1 MPTEPSPPATG
12 LSLELE
18 QRLGAFQLS
27 AALDLPG
34 AGVTGVFGPSGSG
47 KTSLLRL
54 IAGLERPNTGR
65 IQLGERVLVDS
76 AKRIFVPPHQ
86 RRLGVVFQEAR
97 LFPHYRVRGN
107 LTYAMPAHAA
117 PRFDDLVELLGIG
130 HLLERMPG
138 ALSGGE
144 ARRVAIGRA
153 LLSDPQMLL
162 MDEPLTGLDGA
173 RKQEL
178 LRYIATLTRQVDI
191 PVVYV
196 SHDADEI
203 AAIADHLVVMG
214 AGQVVASDTLCAL
227 LQRLDLTET
236 LKAFEAASLLEA
248 TIVDHD
254 AAYGLTQVVIDSG
267 ASHDFPS
274 LTIPAPALAK
284 GQRVR
289 LHVKAR
295 DVSLDRSIAPSTSEL
310 DALPA
315 VIEAMTRLPQT
326 PHQIEVRLRVG
337 TQTLRAQLTR
347 KACDALALEE
357 SMAVTALI
365 RRVTLSPI

>member
-1 MPTEPSPPATG
+1 MPTDRPSAAG
-12 LSLELE
+12 LTLEVN
-18 QRLGAFQLS
+18 QRLGAFHLG
-27 AALDLPG
+27 AALELPG

-54 IAGLERPNTGR
+54 VAGLERPTAGR

-76 AKRIFVPPHQ
+76 ATRVFVPAHQ
-86 RRLGVVFQEAR
+86 RRVGVVFQEAR

-117 PRFDDLVELLGIG
+117 PRFDDIVELLGIG

-153 LLSDPQMLL
+153 LLSDPQLLL

-178 LRYIATLTRQVDI
+178 LRYIARLTRQVDI

-203 AAIADHLVVMG
+203 AAIADHLVVMS
-214 AGQVVASDTLCAL
+214 AGRVVASDTLSAL
-227 LQRLDLTET
+227 LQRLDLTQT
-236 LKAFEAASLLEA
+236 LQAFEAASLLDA
-248 TIVDHD
+248 IVVDHD
-254 AAYGLTQVVIDSG
+254 AAYGLTQVALDSG
-267 ASHDFPS
+267 APKDHARLS
-274 LTIPAPALAK
+274 IPAPALDR

-295 DVSLDRSIAPSTSEL
+295 DVSLSRSVEPATSEL
-310 DALPA
+310 DTLPA
-315 VIEAMTRLPQT
+315 VIEAMTCLAQT
-326 PHQIEVRLRVG
+326 PHQVEIRLRVG
-337 TQTLRAQLTR
+337 TQTLRAQLSR

-365 RRVTLSPI
+365 RRVTVSPI